1 LIAYGENEF
10 DQNII
15 ALSNNFT
22 IKFEQLLKTY
32 NEDQCAMVL
41 IKNVT
46 TTSKGYQYLK
56 A

>member
-1 LIAYGENEF
+1 MIEYGENEF

-15 ALSNNFT
+15 TLSNNFT
-22 IKFEQLLKTY
+22 IKYEQLLRAY
-32 NEDQCAMVL
+32 NEDQCVMVL